1 MIVRKVDNKS
11 FRLKNFRLSLNA
23 CSKLGRASKR
33 LGLPEVRI
41 VEELISKYADGL
53 AVEIKADTNEN
64 APN

>member
-41 VEELISKYADGL
+41 IEELIGKYADRI
-53 AVEIKADTNEN
+53 AIEIKSEANEN
-64 APN
+64 GPN